1 MYAASSASGGPSAGG
16 GQQRRP
22 NSGGKSQR
30 IRLCRT
36 YLFRTTGEAGL
47 KRIILISALTAAL
60 AACTPAQ
67 PLTIE
72 NADFRPP
79 LGSTGIGAAYFT
91 IRSAKDDAIIA
102 ISSSAADSVEIHTSV
117 TKDGRSSMQRIE
129 TLELPAGKT
138 VRFEPGGNH
147 LMVFSPRVDAAATA
161 FPITIELQSGGR
173 ETVSFKIAPG
183 GGNHPG

>member
-1 MYAASSASGGPSAGG
+1 M
-16 GQQRRP
+16 Q
-22 NSGGKSQR
+22 
-30 IRLCRT
+30 L
-36 YLFRTTGEAGL
+36 
-47 KRIILISALTAAL
+47 L
-60 AACTPAQ
+60 A
-67 PLTIE
+67 IE
-72 NADFRPP
+72 KAEFRPP
-79 LGSTGIGAAYFT
+79 LGSTGVGAAYFT

-102 ISSSAADSVEIHTSV
+102 ISSSAADSIEIHTSV

-147 LMVFSPRVDAAATA
+147 LMVFSPRVEPSASG

-173 ETVSFKIAPG
+173 ETVSFEIVTG